1 MKAYLVVIVYKDG
14 SVLVDSVFNDFDAAE
29 VYVEQKRNE
38 IRLIPTSRVD
48 FVYTTH
54 GYDIRS

>member
-14 SVLVDSVFNDFDAAE
+14 STLVDSVFSDFDNAE
-29 VYVEQKRNE
+29 AYVEQKRNE

-48 FVYTTH
+48 FIYTTH
-54 GYDIRS
+54 GYDVR

>member
-29 VYVEQKRNE
+29 THVEQMRNE
-38 IRLIPTSRVD
+38 IRLVPNSRID
-48 FVYTTH
+48 FIYTTH
-54 GYDIRS
+54 GYDIR

>member
-1 MKAYLVVIVYKDG
+1 MKAYLVVIVYQDR
-14 SVLVDSVFNDFDAAE
+14 SVLVDSVFSDFDAAE
-29 VYVEQKRNE
+29 AHVEKLRNQ